1 MVHCIA
7 HYMVHYV
14 VHYMVHYMMHYMV
27 HDMMQDFPKL
37 LPPEARVGF
46 ADFERWFSFSPV
58 KVTAM

>member
-1 MVHCIA
+1 M
-7 HYMVHYV
+7 